1 MPTPYT
7 PKNMKTSIIDELS
20 TPTAENLHIL
30 KLLRNAMRV
39 ELRALIKAGLDE
51 DAETDKTR
59 DELRAYETA
68 ITCMLKKRSAKN
80 DTI

>member
-1 MPTPYT
+1 
-7 PKNMKTSIIDELS
+7 MKTSIIDELS
-20 TPTAENLHIL
+20 TPSAENLRIL

-39 ELRALIKAGLDE
+39 ELRALIKAGLSE

-59 DELRAYETA
+59 DELTAYETA